1 MSFNVDLFNLI
12 NHGLQNPFLDIA
24 IPFITHLGG
33 FLTLLIAMILLIGY
47 GKLTNRDNLKKIA
60 IIALIALLF
69 SDIIALA
76 LKNII
81 HEPRPFSI
89 MNNVHL
95 LVVENDPN
103 SFPSGH
109 ATSVFSVVTVF
120 VLNMRD
126 LAKKHY
132 KIIDCV
138 LIIFAI
144 VIGFSRIYV
153 GVHFPFDVLAGAII
167 GILGALIINKFKDT
181 ILSIIKF

>member
-12 NHGLQNPFLDIA
+12 NHGLQNPFLDIT